1 MIKNKKKYFFIYNRI
16 QKVSLLQDI
25 NSQMKKPK
33 KINFFEIGKKVISNE
48 IEALQ
53 AVSSRIDKAEFNKL
67 CNFLSKTN
75 GNLIFLGI
83 GKSGK
88 VSEKISSTLS
98 SLGKPS
104 FYINAAEAS
113 HGDLGAINEKDSLII
128 FSYSGETE
136 ELVDLL
142 PNLKQKKVKIC
153 SVTGNRSSTLA
164 LSSVAHI
171 SLSLDKE
178 ADVLNLAPTSST
190 TAMMMI
196 GDAVAIAIT
205 SFEGFER
212 SDFGANHPGGSL
224 GKSFIKVKEIMIE
237 EKNLPFIDGNIS
249 IIDAMEK
256 ISKKGFGL
264 GLIKIQG
271 IVKGIFTDGDLRRM
285 INNRI
290 DLSSTPIKKVMTKN
304 FKFVNDLDLVLDVSR
319 IMEDRK
325 IYSLIV
331 KNSNKKITGLIRMHE
346 ILSAKII

>member
-1 MIKNKKKYFFIYNRI
+1 
-16 QKVSLLQDI
+16 
-25 NSQMKKPK
+25 MKKPK
-33 KINFFEIGKKVISNE
+33 KINFFAIGKKVISNE
-48 IEALQ
+48 IDALQ
-53 AVSSRIDKAEFNKL
+53 KVSSGISKNEFNEV
-67 CNFLSKTN
+67 CNFLLETK

-88 VSEKISSTLS
+88 VSEKISATLS

-113 HGDLGAINEKDSLII
+113 HGDLGAITKKDSLII

-142 PNLKQKKVKIC
+142 PNLKQKKVNIC
-153 SVTGNRSSTLA
+153 SITGNKNSSIA
-164 LSSVAHI
+164 LSSKAHI
-171 SLSLDKE
+171 SLNLEKE
-178 ADVLNLAPTSST
+178 ADILNLAPTSST

-196 GDAVAIAIT
+196 GDAISIAIT
-205 SFEGFER
+205 NYEGLKR

-224 GKSFIKVKEIMIE
+224 GKSFIKVKEIMIK
-237 EKNLPFIDGNIS
+237 EKDLPFIDGNIS

-290 DLSSTPIKKVMTKN
+290 DLTSTPIKEVMTKN
-304 FKFVNDLDLVLDVSR
+304 FKFVKDVDLVLDVSR
-319 IMEDRK
+319 IMEDQK

-331 KNSNKKITGLIRMHE
+331 KNSNKKISGLIRMHE
-346 ILSAKII
+346 ILSSKII

>member
-1 MIKNKKKYFFIYNRI
+1 
-16 QKVSLLQDI
+16 
-25 NSQMKKPK
+25 MKKPK
-33 KINFFEIGKKVISNE
+33 KINFFAIGKKVISNE
-48 IEALQ
+48 IDALQ
-53 AVSSRIDKAEFNKL
+53 EVSSGISKNECNNVS
-67 CNFLSKTN
+67 NFLLETK

-88 VSEKISSTLS
+88 VSEKISATLS

-113 HGDLGAINEKDSLII
+113 HGDLGAITKKDSLVI

-142 PNLKQKKVKIC
+142 PNLKQKKVNIC
-153 SVTGNRSSTLA
+153 SITGNKNSSIA
-164 LSSVAHI
+164 LSSKAHI
-171 SLSLDKE
+171 SLNLEKE
-178 ADVLNLAPTSST
+178 ADMLNLAPTSST

-196 GDAVAIAIT
+196 GDAISIAIT
-205 SFEGFER
+205 NYEGLKR
-212 SDFGANHPGGSL
+212 SDFGENHPGGSL

-237 EKNLPFIDGNIS
+237 EKDLPFIDGNIS

-290 DLSSTPIKKVMTKN
+290 DLTSTPIKEVMTKN
-304 FKFVNDLDLVLDVSR
+304 FKFVKDVDLVLEVSR
-319 IMEDRK
+319 IMEDQK

>member
-1 MIKNKKKYFFIYNRI
+1 
-16 QKVSLLQDI
+16 
-25 NSQMKKPK
+25 MKKPK
-33 KINFFEIGKKVISNE
+33 KINFFAIGKKVISNE
-48 IEALQ
+48 IDALQ
-53 AVSSRIDKAEFNKL
+53 EVSSGISKNEFNNV
-67 CNFLSKTN
+67 CNFLLETK

-88 VSEKISSTLS
+88 VSEKISATLS

-113 HGDLGAINEKDSLII
+113 HGDLGAITKKDSLII

-142 PNLKQKKVKIC
+142 PNLKQKKVNIC
-153 SVTGNRSSTLA
+153 SVTGNKNSSIA
-164 LSSVAHI
+164 LSSKAHI
-171 SLSLDKE
+171 SLNLKKE
-178 ADVLNLAPTSST
+178 ADMLNLAPTSST

-196 GDAVAIAIT
+196 GDAISVAIT
-205 SFEGFER
+205 NYEGLKR

-224 GKSFIKVKEIMIE
+224 GKSFIKVREIMIK
-237 EKNLPFIDGNIS
+237 EKDLPFIDGNIS

-264 GLIKIQG
+264 GLIKIKG

-290 DLSSTPIKKVMTKN
+290 DLTSTPIKEVMTKN
-304 FKFVNDLDLVLDVSR
+304 FKFVEDVDLVLDVSR
-319 IMEDRK
+319 IMEDQK

-331 KNSNKKITGLIRMHE
+331 KNSNKKIIGLIRMHE

>member
-1 MIKNKKKYFFIYNRI
+1 
-16 QKVSLLQDI
+16 
-25 NSQMKKPK
+25 MKKPK
-33 KINFFEIGKKVISNE
+33 KINFFAIGKKVISNE
-48 IEALQ
+48 IDALQ
-53 AVSSRIDKAEFNKL
+53 EVSSGISKNEFNNVCEYLLETK
-67 CNFLSKTN
+67 

-88 VSEKISSTLS
+88 VSEKISATLS

-113 HGDLGAINEKDSLII
+113 HGDLGAITKKDSLII

-142 PNLKQKKVKIC
+142 PNLKQKKVNIC
-153 SVTGNRSSTLA
+153 SVTGNKNSSIA
-164 LSSVAHI
+164 LSSRAHI
-171 SLSLDKE
+171 TLNLKKE
-178 ADVLNLAPTSST
+178 ADMLNLAPTSST

-196 GDAVAIAIT
+196 GDAISVAIT
-205 SFEGFER
+205 NYEGLNR

-224 GKSFIKVKEIMIE
+224 GKSFIKVREIMIK
-237 EKNLPFIDGNIS
+237 EKDLPFIDGNIS

-264 GLIKIQG
+264 GLIKIKG

-290 DLSSTPIKKVMTKN
+290 DLKSTPIKEVMTKN
-304 FKFVNDLDLVLDVSR
+304 FKFVKDVDLVLDVSR
-319 IMEDRK
+319 IMEDQK

>member
-1 MIKNKKKYFFIYNRI
+1 
-16 QKVSLLQDI
+16 
-25 NSQMKKPK
+25 MKKPK

-48 IEALQ
+48 IDALRR
-53 AVSSRIDKAEFNKL
+53 VSSEISKNEFNEV
-67 CNFLSKTN
+67 CNFLLKTK

-88 VSEKISSTLS
+88 VSEKISATLS

-104 FYINAAEAS
+104 FYINGAEAS
-113 HGDLGAINEKDSLII
+113 HGDLGAITKKDSLII

-142 PNLKQKKVKIC
+142 PNLKQKKVNIC
-153 SVTGNRSSTLA
+153 SVTGNKNSTIA
-164 LSSVAHI
+164 LSSIAHI
-171 SLSLDKE
+171 SLSLERE
-178 ADVLNLAPTSST
+178 ADILNLAPTSST

-196 GDAVAIAIT
+196 GDAISIAIANH
-205 SFEGFER
+205 GGLKR

-224 GKSFIKVKEIMIE
+224 GKSFIKVKEIMIK
-237 EKNLPFIDGNIS
+237 EKDLPFIDGNIS

-271 IVKGIFTDGDLRRM
+271 LVKGIFTDGDLRRM

-290 DLSSTPIKKVMTKN
+290 DLTSTPIKKVMTKN
-304 FKFVNDLDLVLDVSR
+304 FKFVNDFDLVLDVSR
-319 IMEDRK
+319 IMEDQK

-331 KNSNKKITGLIRMHE
+331 KNSNKKIKGLIRMHE

>member
-1 MIKNKKKYFFIYNRI
+1 
-16 QKVSLLQDI
+16 
-25 NSQMKKPK
+25 MKKPK
-33 KINFFEIGKKVISNE
+33 KINFFAIGKKVISNE
-48 IEALQ
+48 IDALQ
-53 AVSSRIDKAEFNKL
+53 EVSSGISKNEFNGV
-67 CNFLSKTN
+67 CNFLLETK

-88 VSEKISSTLS
+88 VSEKISATLS

-113 HGDLGAINEKDSLII
+113 HGDLGAITKKDTLVI

-142 PNLKQKKVKIC
+142 PNLKQKKVNIC
-153 SVTGNRSSTLA
+153 SVTGNKNSSIA
-164 LSSVAHI
+164 LSSKAHI
-171 SLSLDKE
+171 SLNLEKE
-178 ADVLNLAPTSST
+178 ADMLNLAPTSST

-196 GDAVAIAIT
+196 GDAISVAIT
-205 SFEGFER
+205 NYEGLKR

-224 GKSFIKVKEIMIE
+224 GKSFIKVKEIMIK
-237 EKNLPFIDGNIS
+237 EKDLPFINGNIS

-271 IVKGIFTDGDLRRM
+271 IVEGIFTDGDLRRM

-290 DLSSTPIKKVMTKN
+290 DLTSTPIKEVMTKN
-304 FKFVNDLDLVLDVSR
+304 FKFVKDVDLVLDVSR
-319 IMEDRK
+319 IMEDQK

>member
-1 MIKNKKKYFFIYNRI
+1 
-16 QKVSLLQDI
+16 
-25 NSQMKKPK
+25 MKKPK
-33 KINFFEIGKKVISNE
+33 KINFFAIGKKVISNE
-48 IEALQ
+48 IDALQ
-53 AVSSRIDKAEFNKL
+53 EVSSGISKNEFNNV
-67 CNFLSKTN
+67 CNFLLETK

-88 VSEKISSTLS
+88 VSEKISATLS

-113 HGDLGAINEKDSLII
+113 HGDLGAITKKDSLII

-142 PNLKQKKVKIC
+142 PNLKQKKVNIC
-153 SVTGNRSSTLA
+153 SVTGDKNSSIA
-164 LSSVAHI
+164 LSSKAHI
-171 SLSLDKE
+171 SLNLKKE
-178 ADVLNLAPTSST
+178 ADMLNLAPTSST

-196 GDAVAIAIT
+196 GDAISIAIT
-205 SFEGFER
+205 NYEGLKR

-224 GKSFIKVKEIMIE
+224 GKSFIKVREIMIK
-237 EKNLPFIDGNIS
+237 EKDLPFIDGNIS

-264 GLIKIQG
+264 GLIKIKG

-290 DLSSTPIKKVMTKN
+290 DLTSTPIKEVMTKN
-304 FKFVNDLDLVLDVSR
+304 FKFVKDVDLVLDVSR
-319 IMEDRK
+319 IMEDQK

>member
-1 MIKNKKKYFFIYNRI
+1 
-16 QKVSLLQDI
+16 
-25 NSQMKKPK
+25 MKKPK
-33 KINFFEIGKKVISNE
+33 KINFFAIGKKVISNE
-48 IEALQ
+48 IDALQ
-53 AVSSRIDKAEFNKL
+53 EVSSGISKNEFNKV
-67 CNFLSKTN
+67 CNFLLETK

-88 VSEKISSTLS
+88 VSEKISATLS

-113 HGDLGAINEKDSLII
+113 HGDLGAITKKDSLII

-142 PNLKQKKVKIC
+142 PNLKQKKVNIC
-153 SVTGNRSSTLA
+153 SVTGNKNSSIA
-164 LSSVAHI
+164 LSSKAHI
-171 SLSLDKE
+171 SLNLKKE
-178 ADVLNLAPTSST
+178 ADMLNLAPTSST

-196 GDAVAIAIT
+196 GDAISIAIT
-205 SFEGFER
+205 NYKGLKR

-224 GKSFIKVKEIMIE
+224 GKSFIKVKEIMIQ
-237 EKNLPFIDGNIS
+237 EKDLPFIDGNIS

-290 DLSSTPIKKVMTKN
+290 DLTSTPIKEVMTKN
-304 FKFVNDLDLVLDVSR
+304 FKFVKDVDLVLDVSR
-319 IMEDRK
+319 IMEDQK

>member
-1 MIKNKKKYFFIYNRI
+1 
-16 QKVSLLQDI
+16 
-25 NSQMKKPK
+25 MKKPK
-33 KINFFEIGKKVISNE
+33 KINFFAIGKKVISNE
-48 IEALQ
+48 IDALQ
-53 AVSSRIDKAEFNKL
+53 EVSSGISKNEFNNV
-67 CNFLSKTN
+67 CNFLIETK

-88 VSEKISSTLS
+88 VSEKISATLS

-113 HGDLGAINEKDSLII
+113 HGDLGAITKKDSLII

-142 PNLKQKKVKIC
+142 PNLKQKKVNIC
-153 SVTGNRSSTLA
+153 SVTGNKNSSIA
-164 LSSVAHI
+164 LSSKAHI
-171 SLSLDKE
+171 SLNLKKE
-178 ADVLNLAPTSST
+178 ADMLNLAPTSST

-196 GDAVAIAIT
+196 GDAISVAIT
-205 SFEGFER
+205 NYEGLKR

-224 GKSFIKVKEIMIE
+224 GKSFIKVREIMIK
-237 EKNLPFIDGNIS
+237 EKDLPFIDGNIS

-264 GLIKIQG
+264 GLIKIKG

-290 DLSSTPIKKVMTKN
+290 DLTSTPIKEVMTKN
-304 FKFVNDLDLVLDVSR
+304 FKFVKDVDLVLDVSR
-319 IMEDRK
+319 IMEDQK

>member
-1 MIKNKKKYFFIYNRI
+1 
-16 QKVSLLQDI
+16 
-25 NSQMKKPK
+25 MKKPK
-33 KINFFEIGKKVISNE
+33 KINFFAIGKKVISNE
-48 IEALQ
+48 IDALQ
-53 AVSSRIDKAEFNKL
+53 EVSSGISKNEFNNV
-67 CNFLSKTN
+67 CNFLLETK

-88 VSEKISSTLS
+88 VSEKISATLS

-113 HGDLGAINEKDSLII
+113 HGDLGAITKKDSLII

-142 PNLKQKKVKIC
+142 PNLKQKKVNIC
-153 SVTGNRSSTLA
+153 SVTGNKNSSIA
-164 LSSVAHI
+164 LSSKAHI
-171 SLSLDKE
+171 SMNLKKE

-196 GDAVAIAIT
+196 GDAISVAIT
-205 SFEGFER
+205 NYEGLKR

-224 GKSFIKVKEIMIE
+224 GKSFIKVREIMIK
-237 EKNLPFIDGNIS
+237 EKDLPFIDGNIS

-264 GLIKIQG
+264 GLIKIKG

-290 DLSSTPIKKVMTKN
+290 DLKSTPIKEVMTKN
-304 FKFVNDLDLVLDVSR
+304 FKFVKDVDLVLDVSR
-319 IMEDRK
+319 IMEDQK

>member
-1 MIKNKKKYFFIYNRI
+1 
-16 QKVSLLQDI
+16 
-25 NSQMKKPK
+25 MKKPK
-33 KINFFEIGKKVISNE
+33 KINFFAIGKKVISNE
-48 IEALQ
+48 IDALQ
-53 AVSSRIDKAEFNKL
+53 EVSSGISKNEFNEV
-67 CNFLSKTN
+67 CNFLLETK

-88 VSEKISSTLS
+88 VSEKISATLS

-113 HGDLGAINEKDSLII
+113 HGDLGAITKKDSLII

-142 PNLKQKKVKIC
+142 PNLKQKKVNIC
-153 SVTGNRSSTLA
+153 SITGNKNSSIA
-164 LSSVAHI
+164 LSSKAHI
-171 SLSLDKE
+171 SLNLEKE
-178 ADVLNLAPTSST
+178 ADILNLAPTSST

-196 GDAVAIAIT
+196 GDAISVALT
-205 SFEGFER
+205 NYEGLKR

-224 GKSFIKVKEIMIE
+224 GKSFIKVREIMIK
-237 EKNLPFIDGNIS
+237 EKDLPFIDGNIS

-290 DLSSTPIKKVMTKN
+290 DLTSTPIKEVMTKN
-304 FKFVNDLDLVLDVSR
+304 FKFVRDIDLVLDVSR
-319 IMEDRK
+319 IMEDQK

>member
-1 MIKNKKKYFFIYNRI
+1 
-16 QKVSLLQDI
+16 
-25 NSQMKKPK
+25 MKKPK
-33 KINFFEIGKKVISNE
+33 KINFFAIGKKVISNE
-48 IEALQ
+48 IDALQ
-53 AVSSRIDKAEFNKL
+53 EVSSGISKNEFNEV
-67 CNFLSKTN
+67 CNFLLETK

-88 VSEKISSTLS
+88 VSEKISATLS

-113 HGDLGAINEKDSLII
+113 HGDLGAITKKDSLII

-142 PNLKQKKVKIC
+142 PNLKQKKVNFC
-153 SVTGNRSSTLA
+153 SVTGNKNSSIA
-164 LSSVAHI
+164 LSSKAHI
-171 SLSLDKE
+171 SLNLEKE

-196 GDAVAIAIT
+196 GDAISIAIT
-205 SFEGFER
+205 NYEGLKR

-224 GKSFIKVKEIMIE
+224 GKSFIKVKEIMIK
-237 EKNLPFIDGNIS
+237 EKDLPFIDGNIS

-290 DLSSTPIKKVMTKN
+290 DLTSTPIKEVMTKN
-304 FKFVNDLDLVLDVSR
+304 FKFVKDVDLVLDVSR
-319 IMEDRK
+319 IMEDQK

-331 KNSNKKITGLIRMHE
+331 KNSNKKISGLIRMHE

>member
-1 MIKNKKKYFFIYNRI
+1 
-16 QKVSLLQDI
+16 
-25 NSQMKKPK
+25 MKKPK
-33 KINFFEIGKKVISNE
+33 KINFFAIGKKVISNE
-48 IEALQ
+48 IDALQ
-53 AVSSRIDKAEFNKL
+53 KVSSGISKNEFNEV
-67 CNFLSKTN
+67 CNFLLETK

-88 VSEKISSTLS
+88 VSEKISATLS

-113 HGDLGAINEKDSLII
+113 HGDLGAITKKDSLII

-142 PNLKQKKVKIC
+142 PNLKQKKVNIC
-153 SVTGNRSSTLA
+153 SVTGNKNSSIA
-164 LSSVAHI
+164 LSSKAHV
-171 SLSLDKE
+171 SLNLEKE
-178 ADVLNLAPTSST
+178 ADILNLAPTSST

-196 GDAVAIAIT
+196 GDAISIAIT
-205 SFEGFER
+205 NYEGLKR

-224 GKSFIKVKEIMIE
+224 GKSFIKVKEIMIK
-237 EKNLPFIDGNIS
+237 EKDLPFIDGNIS

-290 DLSSTPIKKVMTKN
+290 DLTSTPIKEVMTKN
-304 FKFVNDLDLVLDVSR
+304 FKFVKDVDLVLDVSR
-319 IMEDRK
+319 IMEDQK

>member
-1 MIKNKKKYFFIYNRI
+1 
-16 QKVSLLQDI
+16 
-25 NSQMKKPK
+25 MKKPK

-48 IEALQ
+48 IDALRT
-53 AVSSRIDKAEFNKL
+53 VSSGISKNEFNEV
-67 CNFLSKTN
+67 CNLLSKTK

-88 VSEKISSTLS
+88 VSEKISATLS

-113 HGDLGAINEKDSLII
+113 HGDLGAITKKDSLII

-142 PNLKQKKVKIC
+142 PNLKQRKVKIC
-153 SVTGNRSSTLA
+153 SVTGNKNSTIA
-164 LSSVAHI
+164 LSSEAHI
-171 SLSLDKE
+171 TLNMEKE
-178 ADVLNLAPTSST
+178 ADMLNLAPTSST

-196 GDAVAIAIT
+196 GDSISIAVT
-205 SFEGFER
+205 SFKGLKR

-224 GKSFIKVKEIMIE
+224 GKSFIKVKEIMIK
-237 EKNLPFIDGNIS
+237 EKDLPFIDGNIS

-264 GLIKIQG
+264 GLIKIKG
-271 IVKGIFTDGDLRRM
+271 LVKGVFTDGDLRRM

-290 DLSSTPIKKVMTKN
+290 DLTETPIKEVMTKN
-304 FKFVNDLDLVLDVSR
+304 FKFVNDVDFVLDVSR
-319 IMEDRK
+319 IMEDQK

>member
-1 MIKNKKKYFFIYNRI
+1 
-16 QKVSLLQDI
+16 
-25 NSQMKKPK
+25 MKKPK
-33 KINFFEIGKKVISNE
+33 KINFFAIGKKVISNE
-48 IEALQ
+48 IDALQ
-53 AVSSRIDKAEFNKL
+53 EVSSGISKNEFNEV
-67 CNFLSKTN
+67 CNFLLETK

-88 VSEKISSTLS
+88 VSEKISATLS

-113 HGDLGAINEKDSLII
+113 HGDLGAITKKDSLII

-142 PNLKQKKVKIC
+142 PNLKQKKVNIC
-153 SVTGNRSSTLA
+153 SVTGDKNSTIA
-164 LSSVAHI
+164 LSSKAHI
-171 SLSLDKE
+171 SLNLKKE
-178 ADVLNLAPTSST
+178 ADMLNLAPTSST

-196 GDAVAIAIT
+196 GDAISIAIT
-205 SFEGFER
+205 NYEGLKR

-224 GKSFIKVKEIMIE
+224 GKSFIKVREIMIK
-237 EKNLPFIDGNIS
+237 EKDLPFIDGNIS

-264 GLIKIQG
+264 GLIKIKG

-290 DLSSTPIKKVMTKN
+290 DLTSTPIKEVMTKN
-304 FKFVNDLDLVLDVSR
+304 FKFVKDVDLVLDVSR
-319 IMEDRK
+319 IMEDQK

>member
-1 MIKNKKKYFFIYNRI
+1 
-16 QKVSLLQDI
+16 
-25 NSQMKKPK
+25 MKKPK
-33 KINFFEIGKKVISNE
+33 KINFFAIGKKVISNE
-48 IEALQ
+48 IDALQ
-53 AVSSRIDKAEFNKL
+53 EVSSGISKNEFNEV
-67 CNFLSKTN
+67 CNFLLETK

-88 VSEKISSTLS
+88 VSEKISATLS

-113 HGDLGAINEKDSLII
+113 HGDLGAITKKDSLII

-142 PNLKQKKVKIC
+142 PNLKQKKVNIC
-153 SVTGNRSSTLA
+153 SVTGNKNSSIA
-164 LSSVAHI
+164 FSSKAHI
-171 SLSLDKE
+171 SLNLEKE
-178 ADVLNLAPTSST
+178 ADILNLAPTSST

-196 GDAVAIAIT
+196 GDAISVAIT
-205 SFEGFER
+205 NYEGLKR

-224 GKSFIKVKEIMIE
+224 GKSFIKVREIMIK
-237 EKNLPFIDGNIS
+237 EKDLPFIDGNIS

-264 GLIKIQG
+264 GLIKIKG

-290 DLSSTPIKKVMTKN
+290 DLTSTPIKEVMTKN
-304 FKFVNDLDLVLDVSR
+304 FKFVKDVDLVLDVSR
-319 IMEDRK
+319 IMEDQK

>member
-1 MIKNKKKYFFIYNRI
+1 
-16 QKVSLLQDI
+16 
-25 NSQMKKPK
+25 MKKPK
-33 KINFFEIGKKVISNE
+33 KINFFAIGKKVISNE
-48 IEALQ
+48 IDALQ
-53 AVSSRIDKAEFNKL
+53 EVSSGISKNEFNEV
-67 CNFLSKTN
+67 CNFLLKTK

-88 VSEKISSTLS
+88 VSEKISATLS

-113 HGDLGAINEKDSLII
+113 HGDLGAITKKDSLII

-142 PNLKQKKVKIC
+142 PNLKQKKVNIC
-153 SVTGNRSSTLA
+153 SVTGNKNSSIA
-164 LSSVAHI
+164 LSSKAHI
-171 SLSLDKE
+171 SLNLEKE
-178 ADVLNLAPTSST
+178 ADILNLAPTSST

-196 GDAVAIAIT
+196 GDAISIAIT
-205 SFEGFER
+205 NYEGLKR

-224 GKSFIKVKEIMIE
+224 GKSFIKVKEIMIK
-237 EKNLPFIDGNIS
+237 EKDLPFIDGNIS

-290 DLSSTPIKKVMTKN
+290 DLSSTPIKEVMTKN
-304 FKFVNDLDLVLDVSR
+304 FKFVKDVDLVLDVSR
-319 IMEDRK
+319 IMEDQK

>member
-1 MIKNKKKYFFIYNRI
+1 
-16 QKVSLLQDI
+16 
-25 NSQMKKPK
+25 MKKPK
-33 KINFFEIGKKVISNE
+33 KINFFAIGKKVISNE
-48 IEALQ
+48 IDALQ
-53 AVSSRIDKAEFNKL
+53 EVSSGISKNEFNEV
-67 CNFLSKTN
+67 CNFLLETK

-88 VSEKISSTLS
+88 VSEKISATLS

-113 HGDLGAINEKDSLII
+113 HGDLGAITKKDSLII

-142 PNLKQKKVKIC
+142 PNLKQKKVNIC
-153 SVTGNRSSTLA
+153 SVTGNKNSSIA
-164 LSSVAHI
+164 LSSRAHI
-171 SLSLDKE
+171 TLNLKKE
-178 ADVLNLAPTSST
+178 ADMLNLAPTSST

-196 GDAVAIAIT
+196 GDAISIAIT
-205 SFEGFER
+205 NYEGLKR

-224 GKSFIKVKEIMIE
+224 GKSFIKVKEIMIK
-237 EKNLPFIDGNIS
+237 EKDLPFIDGNIS

-290 DLSSTPIKKVMTKN
+290 DLTSTPIKEVMTKN
-304 FKFVNDLDLVLDVSR
+304 FKFVKDVDLVLDVSR
-319 IMEDRK
+319 IMEDQK

>member
-1 MIKNKKKYFFIYNRI
+1 
-16 QKVSLLQDI
+16 
-25 NSQMKKPK
+25 MKKPK
-33 KINFFEIGKKVISNE
+33 KINFFAIGKKVISNE
-48 IEALQ
+48 IDALQ
-53 AVSSRIDKAEFNKL
+53 EVSSGISKNEFNNV
-67 CNFLSKTN
+67 CNFLLETK

-88 VSEKISSTLS
+88 VSEKISATLS

-104 FYINAAEAS
+104 FYISAAEAS
-113 HGDLGAINEKDSLII
+113 HGDLGAITKKDSLII

-142 PNLKQKKVKIC
+142 PNLKQKKVNIC
-153 SVTGNRSSTLA
+153 SVTGDKNSSIA
-164 LSSVAHI
+164 LSSKAHI
-171 SLSLDKE
+171 SLNLKKE
-178 ADVLNLAPTSST
+178 ADMLNLAPTSST

-196 GDAVAIAIT
+196 GDAISVAIT
-205 SFEGFER
+205 NYEGLKR

-224 GKSFIKVKEIMIE
+224 GKSFIKVREIMIK
-237 EKNLPFIDGNIS
+237 EKDLPFIDGNIS

-264 GLIKIQG
+264 GLIKIKG

-290 DLSSTPIKKVMTKN
+290 DLTSTPIKEVMTKN
-304 FKFVNDLDLVLDVSR
+304 FKFVKDVDLVLDVSR
-319 IMEDRK
+319 IMEDQK

>member
-1 MIKNKKKYFFIYNRI
+1 
-16 QKVSLLQDI
+16 
-25 NSQMKKPK
+25 MKKPK
-33 KINFFEIGKKVISNE
+33 KINFFAIGKKVISNE
-48 IEALQ
+48 IDALQ
-53 AVSSRIDKAEFNKL
+53 EVSSGISKNEFNNV
-67 CNFLSKTN
+67 CNFLLETK

-88 VSEKISSTLS
+88 VSEKISATLS

-113 HGDLGAINEKDSLII
+113 HGDLGAITKKDSLII

-142 PNLKQKKVKIC
+142 PNLKQKKVNIC
-153 SVTGNRSSTLA
+153 SVTGDKNSSIA
-164 LSSVAHI
+164 LSSKAHVT
-171 SLSLDKE
+171 LNLKKE
-178 ADVLNLAPTSST
+178 ADMLNLAPTSST

-196 GDAVAIAIT
+196 GDAISVAIT
-205 SFEGFER
+205 NYEGLKR

-224 GKSFIKVKEIMIE
+224 GKSFIKVREIMIK
-237 EKNLPFIDGNIS
+237 EKDLPFIDGNIS

-264 GLIKIQG
+264 GLIKIKG

-290 DLSSTPIKKVMTKN
+290 DLTSTPIKEVMTKN
-304 FKFVNDLDLVLDVSR
+304 FKFVKDVDLVLDVSR
-319 IMEDRK
+319 IMEDQK

>member
-1 MIKNKKKYFFIYNRI
+1 
-16 QKVSLLQDI
+16 
-25 NSQMKKPK
+25 MKKPK

-48 IEALQ
+48 INALQ
-53 AVSSRIDKAEFNKL
+53 EVSSGISKNEFNEV
-67 CNFLSKTN
+67 CDFLLGTK

-88 VSEKISSTLS
+88 VSEKISATLS

-113 HGDLGAINEKDSLII
+113 HGDLGAITKKDSLII

-142 PNLKQKKVKIC
+142 PNLKQKKVNIC
-153 SVTGNRSSTLA
+153 SVTGNKNSTIA
-164 LSSVAHI
+164 LSSEAHI
-171 SLSLDKE
+171 SLNLEKE

-196 GDAVAIAIT
+196 GDAISIAIT
-205 SFEGFER
+205 NYGGLKR

-237 EKNLPFIDGNIS
+237 EKDLPFIDGNIS
-249 IIDAMEK
+249 ILDAMEK

-264 GLIKIQG
+264 GLVKIKG
-271 IVKGIFTDGDLRRM
+271 LVKGIFTDGDLRRM

-290 DLSSTPIKKVMTKN
+290 DLKSTAIKEVMIRN
-304 FKFVNDLDLVLDVSR
+304 FKFVNDSDLVLDVSR
-319 IMEDRK
+319 IMEDQK

-331 KNSNKKITGLIRMHE
+331 KNSSKKIIGLIRMHE

>member
-1 MIKNKKKYFFIYNRI
+1 
-16 QKVSLLQDI
+16 
-25 NSQMKKPK
+25 MKKPK
-33 KINFFEIGKKVISNE
+33 KINFFAIGKKVISNE
-48 IEALQ
+48 IDALQ
-53 AVSSRIDKAEFNKL
+53 EVSSSISKNEFNNV
-67 CNFLSKTN
+67 CNFLLETK

-88 VSEKISSTLS
+88 VSEKISATLS

-113 HGDLGAINEKDSLII
+113 HGDLGAITKKDSLII

-142 PNLKQKKVKIC
+142 PNLKQKKVNIY
-153 SVTGNRSSTLA
+153 SVTGNKNSSIA
-164 LSSVAHI
+164 LSSKAHI
-171 SLSLDKE
+171 SLNLKKE
-178 ADVLNLAPTSST
+178 ADMLNLAPTSST

-196 GDAVAIAIT
+196 GDAISVAIT
-205 SFEGFER
+205 NYEGLKR

-224 GKSFIKVKEIMIE
+224 GKSFIKVREIMIK
-237 EKNLPFIDGNIS
+237 EKDLPFIDGNIS

-264 GLIKIQG
+264 GLIKIKG
-271 IVKGIFTDGDLRRM
+271 NVKGIFTDGDLRRM

-290 DLSSTPIKKVMTKN
+290 DLTSTPIKEVMTKN
-304 FKFVNDLDLVLDVSR
+304 FKFVKDVDLVLDVSR
-319 IMEDRK
+319 IMEDQK

>member
-1 MIKNKKKYFFIYNRI
+1 
-16 QKVSLLQDI
+16 
-25 NSQMKKPK
+25 MKKPK
-33 KINFFEIGKKVISNE
+33 KINFFAIGKKVISNE
-48 IEALQ
+48 INALQ
-53 AVSSRIDKAEFNKL
+53 EVSSGISKNEFNEV
-67 CNFLSKTN
+67 CNFLLETK

-88 VSEKISSTLS
+88 VSEKISATLS

-113 HGDLGAINEKDSLII
+113 HGDLGAITKKDSLII

-142 PNLKQKKVKIC
+142 PNLKQKKVNIC
-153 SVTGNRSSTLA
+153 SVTGNKNSSIA
-164 LSSVAHI
+164 LSSKAHI
-171 SLSLDKE
+171 SLNLEKE
-178 ADVLNLAPTSST
+178 ADILNLAPTSST
-190 TAMMMI
+190 TAMMMV
-196 GDAVAIAIT
+196 GDAISVAIT
-205 SFEGFER
+205 NYEGLKR

-224 GKSFIKVKEIMIE
+224 GKSFIKVREIMIK
-237 EKNLPFIDGNIS
+237 EKDLPFIDGNIS

-264 GLIKIQG
+264 GLIKIKG

-290 DLSSTPIKKVMTKN
+290 DLTSTPIKKVMTKN
-304 FKFVNDLDLVLDVSR
+304 FKFVKDVDLVLDVSR
-319 IMEDRK
+319 IMEDQK

-331 KNSNKKITGLIRMHE
+331 KNSNKEIIGLIRMHE

>member
-1 MIKNKKKYFFIYNRI
+1 
-16 QKVSLLQDI
+16 
-25 NSQMKKPK
+25 MKKPK
-33 KINFFEIGKKVISNE
+33 KINFFAIGKKVISNE
-48 IEALQ
+48 IDALQ
-53 AVSSRIDKAEFNKL
+53 EVSSGISKNEFNNV
-67 CNFLSKTN
+67 CNFLLETK

-88 VSEKISSTLS
+88 VSEKISATLS

-113 HGDLGAINEKDSLII
+113 HGDLGAITKKDSLII

-142 PNLKQKKVKIC
+142 PNLKQKKVNIC
-153 SVTGNRSSTLA
+153 SVTGNKNSSIA
-164 LSSVAHI
+164 LSSKAHI
-171 SLSLDKE
+171 SLNLEKE
-178 ADVLNLAPTSST
+178 ADMLNLAPTSST

-196 GDAVAIAIT
+196 GDAISVAIT
-205 SFEGFER
+205 NYEGLKR

-224 GKSFIKVKEIMIE
+224 GKSFIKVREIMIK
-237 EKNLPFIDGNIS
+237 EKDLPFIDGNIS

-264 GLIKIQG
+264 GLIKIKG
-271 IVKGIFTDGDLRRM
+271 SVKGIFTDGDLRRM

-290 DLSSTPIKKVMTKN
+290 DLTSTPIKEVMTKN
-304 FKFVNDLDLVLDVSR
+304 FKFVKDVDLVLDVSR
-319 IMEDRK
+319 IMEDQK

>member
-1 MIKNKKKYFFIYNRI
+1 
-16 QKVSLLQDI
+16 
-25 NSQMKKPK
+25 MKKPK

-48 IEALQ
+48 IDALQ
-53 AVSSRIDKAEFNKL
+53 RVSSGISKDEFNEV
-67 CNFLSKTN
+67 CNFLSKTK

-88 VSEKISSTLS
+88 VSEKISATLS

-113 HGDLGAINEKDSLII
+113 HGDLGAITKKDSLII

-142 PNLKQKKVKIC
+142 PNLRQKKVNIC
-153 SVTGNRSSTLA
+153 SVTGNKNSTIA
-164 LSSVAHI
+164 LSSIAHI

-178 ADVLNLAPTSST
+178 ADMLNLAPTSST

-196 GDAVAIAIT
+196 GDAFSIAIT
-205 SFEGFER
+205 NHEGLKR

-224 GKSFIKVKEIMIE
+224 GKSFIKVREIMIE
-237 EKNLPFIDGNIS
+237 EKDLPFVDGNIS

-256 ISKKGFGL
+256 ISIKGFGL
-264 GLIKIQG
+264 GLVKIQG

-290 DLSSTPIKKVMTKN
+290 DLTSTPIKKVMTKN
-304 FKFVNDLDLVLDVSR
+304 FKFVNDFDLVLDVSR
-319 IMEDRK
+319 IMEDQK

-331 KNSNKKITGLIRMHE
+331 KNSNKKIIGLIRMHE

>member
-1 MIKNKKKYFFIYNRI
+1 
-16 QKVSLLQDI
+16 
-25 NSQMKKPK
+25 MKKPK
-33 KINFFEIGKKVISNE
+33 KINFFAIGKKVISNE
-48 IEALQ
+48 IDALQ
-53 AVSSRIDKAEFNKL
+53 EVSSGISKNEFNNV
-67 CNFLSKTN
+67 CNFLLETK

-88 VSEKISSTLS
+88 VSEKISATLS

-113 HGDLGAINEKDSLII
+113 HGDLGAITKKDSLII

-142 PNLKQKKVKIC
+142 PNLKQKKVNIC
-153 SVTGNRSSTLA
+153 SVTGNKNSSIA
-164 LSSVAHI
+164 LSSKAHI
-171 SLSLDKE
+171 SLNLKKE
-178 ADVLNLAPTSST
+178 ADMLNLAPTSST

-196 GDAVAIAIT
+196 GDAISVAL
-205 SFEGFER
+205 SNYEGLKR

-224 GKSFIKVKEIMIE
+224 GKSFIKVREIMIK
-237 EKNLPFIDGNIS
+237 EKDLPFIDGNIS

-264 GLIKIQG
+264 GLIKIKG
-271 IVKGIFTDGDLRRM
+271 IVTGIFTDGDLRRM

-290 DLSSTPIKKVMTKN
+290 DLTSTPIKEVMTKN
-304 FKFVNDLDLVLDVSR
+304 FKFVKDVDLVLDVSR
-319 IMEDRK
+319 IMEDQK

>member
-1 MIKNKKKYFFIYNRI
+1 
-16 QKVSLLQDI
+16 
-25 NSQMKKPK
+25 MKKPK
-33 KINFFEIGKKVISNE
+33 KINFFAIGKKVISNE
-48 IEALQ
+48 IDALQ
-53 AVSSRIDKAEFNKL
+53 EVSSGISKNEFNNV
-67 CNFLSKTN
+67 CNFLLETK

-88 VSEKISSTLS
+88 VSEKISATLS

-113 HGDLGAINEKDSLII
+113 HGDLGAITKKDSLII

-142 PNLKQKKVKIC
+142 PNLKQKKVNIC
-153 SVTGNRSSTLA
+153 SVTGNKNSSIA
-164 LSSVAHI
+164 LSSKAHI
-171 SLSLDKE
+171 SLNLEKE
-178 ADVLNLAPTSST
+178 ADILNLAPTSST

-196 GDAVAIAIT
+196 GDAISVAIT
-205 SFEGFER
+205 NYEGLKR

-224 GKSFIKVKEIMIE
+224 GKSFIKVREIMIK
-237 EKNLPFIDGNIS
+237 EKDLPFIDGNIS

-264 GLIKIQG
+264 GLIKIKG

-290 DLSSTPIKKVMTKN
+290 DLTSTPIKEVMTKN
-304 FKFVNDLDLVLDVSR
+304 FKFVKDVDLVLDVSR
-319 IMEDRK
+319 IMEDQK

>member
-1 MIKNKKKYFFIYNRI
+1 
-16 QKVSLLQDI
+16 
-25 NSQMKKPK
+25 MKKPK
-33 KINFFEIGKKVISNE
+33 KINFFAIGKKVITNE
-48 IEALQ
+48 IDALQ
-53 AVSSRIDKAEFNKL
+53 EVSSGISKNDFNNV
-67 CNFLSKTN
+67 CNFLLETK

-88 VSEKISSTLS
+88 VSEKISATLS

-113 HGDLGAINEKDSLII
+113 HGDLGAITKKDSLII

-142 PNLKQKKVKIC
+142 PNLKQKKVNIC
-153 SVTGNRSSTLA
+153 SVTGDKNSSIA
-164 LSSVAHI
+164 LSSKAHVT
-171 SLSLDKE
+171 LNLKKE
-178 ADVLNLAPTSST
+178 ADMLNLAPTSST
-190 TAMMMI
+190 TARMMI
-196 GDAVAIAIT
+196 GDAISVAIT
-205 SFEGFER
+205 NFEGLKR

-224 GKSFIKVKEIMIE
+224 GKSFIKVREIMIK
-237 EKNLPFIDGNIS
+237 EKDLPFIDGNIS

-264 GLIKIQG
+264 GLIKIKG

-290 DLSSTPIKKVMTKN
+290 DLTSTPIKEVMTKN
-304 FKFVNDLDLVLDVSR
+304 FKFVKDVDLVLDVSR
-319 IMEDRK
+319 IMEDQK

>member
-1 MIKNKKKYFFIYNRI
+1 
-16 QKVSLLQDI
+16 
-25 NSQMKKPK
+25 MKKPK
-33 KINFFEIGKKVISNE
+33 KINFFAIGKKVISNE
-48 IEALQ
+48 IDALQ
-53 AVSSRIDKAEFNKL
+53 EVSSGISKNEFNNV
-67 CNFLSKTN
+67 CNFLLETK

-88 VSEKISSTLS
+88 VSEKISATLS

-113 HGDLGAINEKDSLII
+113 HGDLGAITKKDSLII

-142 PNLKQKKVKIC
+142 PNLKQKKVNIC
-153 SVTGNRSSTLA
+153 SVTGDKNSTIA
-164 LSSVAHI
+164 LSSKAHI
-171 SLSLDKE
+171 TLNLQKE
-178 ADVLNLAPTSST
+178 ADMLNLAPTSST

-196 GDAVAIAIT
+196 GDAISVAIT
-205 SFEGFER
+205 NYEGLKR

-224 GKSFIKVKEIMIE
+224 GKSFIKVREIMIK
-237 EKNLPFIDGNIS
+237 EKDLPFIDGNIS

-264 GLIKIQG
+264 GLIKIKG

-285 INNRI
+285 INNRV
-290 DLSSTPIKKVMTKN
+290 DLTSTPIKEVMTKN
-304 FKFVNDLDLVLDVSR
+304 FKFVKEVDLDLDVSR
-319 IMEDRK
+319 IMEDQK

>member
-1 MIKNKKKYFFIYNRI
+1 
-16 QKVSLLQDI
+16 
-25 NSQMKKPK
+25 MKKPK
-33 KINFFEIGKKVISNE
+33 KINFFAIGKKVISNE
-48 IEALQ
+48 IDALQ
-53 AVSSRIDKAEFNKL
+53 KVSSGISKNEFNEV
-67 CNFLSKTN
+67 CNFLLETK

-88 VSEKISSTLS
+88 VSEKISATLS

-113 HGDLGAINEKDSLII
+113 HGDLGAITEKDSLII

-142 PNLKQKKVKIC
+142 PNLKQKKVNIC
-153 SVTGNRSSTLA
+153 SVTGNKNSSIA
-164 LSSVAHI
+164 LSSKAHI
-171 SLSLDKE
+171 SLNLEKE

-196 GDAVAIAIT
+196 GDAISIAIT
-205 SFEGFER
+205 NYEGFKR

-224 GKSFIKVKEIMIE
+224 GKSFIKVKEIMIK
-237 EKNLPFIDGNIS
+237 EKDLPFIDGNIS

-264 GLIKIQG
+264 GLIKIKG

-290 DLSSTPIKKVMTKN
+290 DITSTPIKEVMTKN
-304 FKFVNDLDLVLDVSR
+304 FKFVKDVDLVLDVSR
-319 IMEDRK
+319 IMEDQK

-331 KNSNKKITGLIRMHE
+331 KNSNKKISGLIRMHE

>member
-1 MIKNKKKYFFIYNRI
+1 
-16 QKVSLLQDI
+16 
-25 NSQMKKPK
+25 MKKPK
-33 KINFFEIGKKVISNE
+33 KINFFAIGKKVISNE
-48 IEALQ
+48 IDALQ
-53 AVSSRIDKAEFNKL
+53 EVSSGISKNEFNNV
-67 CNFLSKTN
+67 CNFLLETK

-88 VSEKISSTLS
+88 VSEKISATLS

-113 HGDLGAINEKDSLII
+113 HGDLGAITKKDSLII

-142 PNLKQKKVKIC
+142 PNLEQKKVNIC
-153 SVTGNRSSTLA
+153 SVTGNKNSSIA
-164 LSSVAHI
+164 LSSKAHI
-171 SLSLDKE
+171 TLNLKKE
-178 ADVLNLAPTSST
+178 ADILNLAPTSST
-190 TAMMMI
+190 TAMMMV
-196 GDAVAIAIT
+196 GDAISVAIT
-205 SFEGFER
+205 NYEGLKR

-224 GKSFIKVKEIMIE
+224 GKSFIKVREIMIK
-237 EKNLPFIDGNIS
+237 EKDLPFIDGNIS

-264 GLIKIQG
+264 GLIKIKG

-290 DLSSTPIKKVMTKN
+290 DLTSTPIKEVMTKN
-304 FKFVNDLDLVLDVSR
+304 FKFVKDVDLVLDVSR
-319 IMEDRK
+319 IMEDQK

>member
-1 MIKNKKKYFFIYNRI
+1 
-16 QKVSLLQDI
+16 
-25 NSQMKKPK
+25 MKKPK
-33 KINFFEIGKKVISNE
+33 KINFFAIGKKVISNE
-48 IEALQ
+48 IDALQ
-53 AVSSRIDKAEFNKL
+53 GVSSGISKNEFNEV
-67 CNFLSKTN
+67 CNFLLETK

-88 VSEKISSTLS
+88 VSEKISATLS

-113 HGDLGAINEKDSLII
+113 HGDLGAITKKDSLII

-142 PNLKQKKVKIC
+142 PNLKQKKVNIC
-153 SVTGNRSSTLA
+153 SVTGNKNSSIA
-164 LSSVAHI
+164 LSSKAHI
-171 SLSLDKE
+171 SLNLEKE
-178 ADVLNLAPTSST
+178 ADILNLAPTSST

-196 GDAVAIAIT
+196 GDAISIAIT
-205 SFEGFER
+205 NYEGLKR

-224 GKSFIKVKEIMIE
+224 GKSFIKVKEIMIK
-237 EKNLPFIDGNIS
+237 EKDLPFIDGNIS

-264 GLIKIQG
+264 GLIKIKG

-290 DLSSTPIKKVMTKN
+290 DLTSTPIKEVMTKN
-304 FKFVNDLDLVLDVSR
+304 FKFVKDVDLVLDVSR
-319 IMEDRK
+319 IMEDQK